1 MSNKENNKN
10 RSYPDEYD
18 ILHDEKFIIWR
29 LFQTKESKEYWDT
42 FLVKHPH
49 LKELLHKAITQFN
62 YLKINNYKLPKD
74 DKKDIYRTILENIHR
89 YKRRKTFYRIASAA
103 AVLMIGVLFVLFF
116 THKGDNES
124 LFTEEK
130 IIGQRLP
137 DKEICLISGEKVIS
151 LNQHA
156 KIKLTSD
163 GNASVTYHTNRSQQ
177 FNLSTSKM
185 NKLVVPFGKR
195 SSLILADGTKVWLN
209 SGTELE
215 FPSLFHDK
223 TREIYI
229 QGEIY
234 LEVAQSDKKPFIV
247 HTPKMQILVHGTSF
261 NISAYKEDKEQSVVL
276 VKGSVQ
282 VKNNNEWLSLS
293 PNEMVKISEKKM
305 EKETV
310 DVLEHISWKGG
321 VLIFNKTPMSE
332 VLNKIGRYYNVEFE
346 SNSNVKLNKK
356 TCSGKLFLSNNLD
369 SVMTSISTLSSTTYK
384 RNKQIIN
391 ISKKNNAYE

>member
-10 RSYPDEYD
+10 NSYREEYN

-29 LFQTKESKEYWDT
+29 LFQTKELKKYWDT

-49 LKELLHKAITQFN
+49 LKESLHEAIKQFDD
-62 YLKINNYKLPKD
+62 LKINDLKLGEN
-74 DKKDIYRTILENIHR
+74 DKKDIYRTILENIRR
-89 YKRRKTFYRIASAA
+89 YKRRKIFYRIASVA

-116 THKGDNES
+116 TRKADNES

-137 DKEICLISGEKVIS
+137 DKEIYLISGEKVIS

-156 KIKLTSD
+156 KIQLSSD
-163 GNASVTYHTNRSQQ
+163 GNASVTDHTNKSQQ

-195 SSLILADGTKVWLN
+195 SFLILADGTKIWLN

-215 FPSLFHDK
+215 FPSHFHDK

-234 LEVAQSDKKPFIV
+234 LEVAQLEKKPFIA
-247 HTPKMQILVHGTSF
+247 HTPKMQILVYGTSF

-276 VKGSVQ
+276 VEGSVQ
-282 VKNNNEWLSLS
+282 VKNNNEWLKLA
-293 PNEMVKISEKKM
+293 PNEIVKISEKKM
-305 EKETV
+305 KKETV
-310 DVLEHISWKGG
+310 DVLEHISWKNG

-332 VLNKIGRYYNVEFE
+332 VLNKIGRYYNVEFK
-346 SNSNVKLNKK
+346 SNSDVKLNQK